1 VDDWSNEERAWLDRQ
16 MERSRIYHERLAI
29 ITEAWDTATAH
40 EADCDVC
47 AHILTMIPRDV
58 PEFVA
63 AFDRAGPVLDQER
76 ITVGGIWSFPRKDFL
91 WHGSG
96 HEDE

>member
-1 VDDWSNEERAWLDRQ
+1 VDDWSDEDRAWFDLQ

-29 ITEAWDTATAH
+29 IIDVQNTATDH

-63 AFDRAGPVLDQER
+63 AFDRAGPVLDDQR
-76 ITVGGIWSFPRKDFL
+76 VTIGGIWSFPRRDFL
-91 WHGSG
+91 WHESRHG
-96 HEDE
+96 E